1 MGQQRK
7 RCVACGDVCS
17 APWCG
22 SCSSCAISA
31 PFDIWE
37 TCTHKVDSRG
47 ACPKE
52 IFQNPGM
59 KISLKV
65 FTLIPKAKYRPLNY
79 QIWHNRVA
87 GGVLCF
93 AQVIL
98 FLFSLC
104 IPSHIFHLIWCDF
117 ATPQIIFSANLFLRT
132 HHVRHYPTNILVYF
146 CNLHVS
152 SSSFFLSLYL
162 RLRCVGFLFSTVV

>member
-1 MGQQRK
+1 MYAVRHGAAHAAPAQSQLLLTFGKLVRIKWIPEAHAPK
-7 RCVACGDVCS
+7 R
-17 APWCG
+17 
-22 SCSSCAISA
+22 
-31 PFDIWE
+31 FFE
-37 TCTHKVDSRG
+37 
-47 ACPKE
+47 
-52 IFQNPGM
+52 NPGM
-59 KISLKV
+59 KILLKV

-98 FLFSLC
+98 FLFSSC

-146 CNLHVS
+146 CNLHVFI
-152 SSSFFLSLYL
+152 SSFFYLYTCA
-162 RLRCVGFLFSTVV
+162 CVAGFLFSTVV